1 MAEEGVVTEVYVD
14 DVKPGSVTVNPHVS
28 DRIRVAP
35 RCLRLVQQAC
45 WLAGLCVVTRFRVIA
60 ADPALAGAVGEHG
73 GWAQGR
79 DLTLRLRDDNGQLY
93 YVG

>member
-1 MAEEGVVTEVYVD
+1 MVTEVHVD
-14 DVKPGSVTVNPHVS
+14 DVKPEPVTVNQHVS

-35 RCLRLVQQAC
+35 CCLRLVQQAC

-60 ADPALAGAVGEHG
+60 ADPGLAGAVGEHG